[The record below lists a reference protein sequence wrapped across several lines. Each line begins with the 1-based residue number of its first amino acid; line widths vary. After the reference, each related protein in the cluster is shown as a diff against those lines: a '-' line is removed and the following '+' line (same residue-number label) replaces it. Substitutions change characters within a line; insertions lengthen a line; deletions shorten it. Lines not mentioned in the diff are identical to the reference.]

1 MEVEESLDSDQFL
14 LAQMAAYD
22 EDPVKYGIEARALFP
37 RKQEFV
43 GPGGAGGKLLIPDE
57 WSKVLKLAL
66 LGLTRIKAA
75 EKMFVDFEKASIEM
89 LKQHQAYDQTVRLL
103 VQLPVPG
110 FCVAS
115 AQLRDSLSGVDVVMN
130 GMVDK
135 VDLIFGDG
143 IVSPG
148 LCQSLGKD
156 FQIWKDQLYQ
166 NPPTKKM
173 WVQHKMKLAGFMQLR
188 LQMHNQCKTCSEQRD
203 VYMNLETSS
212 SNVIKAA
219 ALCAKKA
226 NIYVGGYMFA
236 IDTAVEVLKLSCS
249 NMAKVYTQYAQVCVR
264 LEQIFHDAMQALQ
277 TFPVACMRQEE
288 VCEVIEV

>member
-1 MEVEESLDSDQFL
+1 
-14 LAQMAAYD
+14 MAAYD

-37 RKQEFV
+37 HKQECV
-43 GPGGAGGKLLIPDE
+43 GSGGAGGKLLIPDE

-75 EKMFVDFEKASIEM
+75 EKMFVDFEKASNEM

-135 VDLIFGDG
+135 VDMIYGNG

-148 LCQSLGKD
+148 LCQSLCKD
-156 FQIWKDQLYQ
+156 FQIWKDQLY
-166 NPPTKKM
+166 
-173 WVQHKMKLAGFMQLR
+173 
-188 LQMHNQCKTCSEQRD
+188 
-203 VYMNLETSS
+203 
-212 SNVIKAA
+212 
-219 ALCAKKA
+219 
-226 NIYVGGYMFA
+226 
-236 IDTAVEVLKLSCS
+236 
-249 NMAKVYTQYAQVCVR
+249 
-264 LEQIFHDAMQALQ
+264 
-277 TFPVACMRQEE
+277 
-288 VCEVIEV
+288 

>member
-1 MEVEESLDSDQFL
+1 M
-14 LAQMAAYD
+14 
-22 EDPVKYGIEARALFP
+22 
-37 RKQEFV
+37 
-43 GPGGAGGKLLIPDE
+43 
-57 WSKVLKLAL
+57 
-66 LGLTRIKAA
+66 
-75 EKMFVDFEKASIEM
+75 
-89 LKQHQAYDQTVRLL
+89 
-103 VQLPVPG
+103 PG

-135 VDLIFGDG
+135 VDVIFGDG

-148 LCQSLGKD
+148 VCQSLCKD

-166 NPPTKKM
+166 NPPTKRM
-173 WVQHKMKLAGFMQLR
+173 WVQHKMKLTGFMQVR

-212 SNVIKAA
+212 FNVIKAA

-226 NIYVGGYMFA
+226 NIYAGGHMFA

-249 NMAKVYTQYAQVCVR
+249 NMAKFYTQYAQVCVQ
-264 LEQIFHDAMQALQ
+264 LEQIFHDFYASSPDLSGGLYEGGGS
-277 TFPVACMRQEE
+277 V
-288 VCEVIEV
+288 